1 MLRSFIVYQELE
13 YLDISPDTA
22 IDIWYDWNSTVLSN
36 DPHPDIKNFYN
47 ERSDFAIMR
56 PRNFLEETFLHK
68 FMGVAGCVCVLHGQ
82 ANDQIIP
89 GGEGGVEGGREFNK
103 CIY

>member
-1 MLRSFIVYQELE
+1 
-13 YLDISPDTA
+13 
-22 IDIWYDWNSTVLSN
+22 
-36 DPHPDIKNFYN
+36 
-47 ERSDFAIMR
+47 MR

-89 GGEGGVEGGREFNK
+89 GGEGGRGGGSLTNVFTSNLNNANLEIFPNHGG
-103 CIY
+103 IYTCTLEVKS